1 MLKWLG
7 AILVVSCS
15 SLLSMSRVLRSRQ
28 RVRALRA
35 LLDGLC
41 LLRGELSASAPPLP
55 ALLVSLSQKAPQP
68 AAELFGAAAEHLQR
82 EEKPFSAAW
91 ELALDETES
100 LLLLPEE
107 RQALLTLGAVLGRNS
122 TGEQCT
128 EAQRTEAKLR
138 LFLELEEKERM
149 KQSKVYAAVGTGAGA
164 MLAILLL

>member
-28 RVRALRA
+28 RVRALNA

-55 ALLVSLSQKAPQP
+55 ALLISLSRNVPQP
-68 AAELFGAAAEHLQR
+68 AAELFGAAAELLQGGER
-82 EEKPFSAAW
+82 SFSDVW
-91 ELALDETES
+91 ELALDETGS
-100 LLLLPEE
+100 LALLPEE
-107 RQALLTLGAVLGRNS
+107 RQTMLMLGAFLGRNS
-122 TGEQCT
+122 AEEQCA
-128 EAQRTEAKLR
+128 EIQRTEARLR

-149 KQSKVYAAVGTGAGA
+149 KQNRVYAAVGTGAGA

>member
-15 SLLSMSRVLRSRQ
+15 AFLSMGQVLHSRQ
-28 RVRALRA
+28 RVRALNA

-55 ALLVSLSQKAPQP
+55 ALLISLSRSAPQP
-68 AAELFGAAAEHLQR
+68 AAELFGAAAENLQR
-82 EEKPFSAAW
+82 EERSFPEAW
-91 ELALDETES
+91 EKAISETES
-100 LLLLPEE
+100 LSLLPEE
-107 RQALLTLGAVLGRNS
+107 RQTLLTLGAVLGRS
-122 TGEQCT
+122 TAEEQCAA
-128 EAQRTEAKLR
+128 AQRTEAKLR

-149 KQSKVYAAVGTGAGA
+149 KQSRVYAAVGTGAGA

>member
-1 MLKWLG
+1 MLKWFG
-7 AILVVSCS
+7 AILVVSCTS
-15 SLLSMSRVLRSRQ
+15 FLSMSRVLRSRQ
-28 RVRALRA
+28 RIRALNA

-41 LLRGELSASAPPLP
+41 LLREELTVAAPPLP
-55 ALLVSLSQKAPQP
+55 ALMFSLSRNAPQP

-82 EEKPFSAAW
+82 QERSFSEVW

-100 LLLLPEE
+100 LALLPEE

-122 TGEQCT
+122 TASQCAET
-128 EAQRTEAKLR
+128 QRTEAKLR

-149 KQSKVYAAVGTGAGA
+149 KQNKVYAAVGTGAGA